1 MGMDSRGSS
10 GDDIDL
16 YEAKYPDNNVP
27 TFLQRPLDFFNN
39 NNNNISSGSGGGSG
53 SSSTNNKVM
62 LEFAVRPTRPTIR
75 FQDEVSVVYSGS
87 NSNMISRKQPN
98 ANSITSTA
106 TTTTAIRAVQP
117 NLSPLKI
124 SIGNNNNTTTVGN
137 TGMLSGRS
145 RTPMSHHFITKALGT
160 TNTTTNTSTTTTG
173 PQSRTRDDQAINIRS
188 PSNFNPPKKPSK
200 RDGKPT
206 TTTSTTPMHAGA
218 FLSSL
223 KVPPPL
229 PPGQSSSSSSSSSQP
244 PILKPIAVRPAK
256 ESLYY
261 IDQPPLVAQN
271 NYENV
276 DMAFIPLHPSPPST
290 TTTSAHALASH
301 SNNND
306 SSGGGGGSS
315 SAASM
320 ASNAYHPG
328 KSTRPHHVSFA
339 KGKFSQTNIMVAK

>member
-39 NNNNISSGSGGGSG
+39 NNNISSSSGGGSG
-53 SSSTNNKVM
+53 GGSSTNNKVM
-62 LEFAVRPTRPTIR
+62 LEPAVRPTRPTIR

-87 NSNMISRKQPN
+87 NSNVISRKQPN
-98 ANSITSTA
+98 ANSIASTA
-106 TTTTAIRAVQP
+106 TTTTAIKAVQP

-124 SIGNNNNTTTVGN
+124 SIGNNNNTSTV
-137 TGMLSGRS
+137 GRS

-200 RDGKPT
+200 RDGKST

-229 PPGQSSSSSSSSSQP
+229 PPGQSSSSSSSSSSQP

-290 TTTSAHALASH
+290 TTTTAHALASH

-306 SSGGGGGSS
+306 GSGGGGSS

>member
-1 MGMDSRGSS
+1 MDSRGSS

-39 NNNNISSGSGGGSG
+39 NNNISSGSGGGSS
-53 SSSTNNKVM
+53 SSSTNNKVI
-62 LEFAVRPTRPTIR
+62 LEPAVRPTRPTIR

-98 ANSITSTA
+98 ASSIASTA

-124 SIGNNNNTTTVGN
+124 SIGNNNNNTSTV
-137 TGMLSGRS
+137 GRS

-200 RDGKPT
+200 RDGKPAT
-206 TTTSTTPMHAGA
+206 TTTTTPMHAGA

-223 KVPPPL
+223 KVPAPL
-229 PPGQSSSSSSSSSQP
+229 PPGQSSSSSSSQP
-244 PILKPIAVRPAK
+244 PILKPIAVRPTK

-290 TTTSAHALASH
+290 ITTTAHALASH

-306 SSGGGGGSS
+306 SSSGSSSNGGGSSS